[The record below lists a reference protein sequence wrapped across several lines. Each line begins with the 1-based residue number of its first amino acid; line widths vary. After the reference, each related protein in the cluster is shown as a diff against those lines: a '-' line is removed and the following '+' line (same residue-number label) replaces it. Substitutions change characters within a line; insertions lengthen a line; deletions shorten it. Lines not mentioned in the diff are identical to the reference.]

1 MIAAWPRY
9 QGLNELLLDW
19 EQLKQ
24 LYLQKSAGPAKLEVL
39 SGWLNAQLLQAAQ
52 RLWEDLQATVE
63 ERKTA
68 MQQQLADSEARILQM
83 KAPDDAQRRRLGA
96 WACAPPWGQ
105 IQLLIC

>member
-1 MIAAWPRY
+1 MIAAPRY
-9 QGLNELLLDW
+9 QGLNDLLLDW

-83 KAPDDAQRRRLGA
+83 KAPDDAQRRRGAAGHAHLGA
-96 WACAPPWGQ
+96 AVEC
-105 IQLLIC
+105 C